1 LVLDE
6 LLPKDTHEGLRQAE
20 IRWSKE
26 GLRGRGDAS
35 RTPEEATPGPR
46 SSRTFVMRQEVGN
59 PRRGGGLA
67 RGTRAPF
74 ETRP

>member
-35 RTPEEATPGPR
+35 RTP
-46 SSRTFVMRQEVGN
+46 
-59 PRRGGGLA
+59 RRRLPDHV
-67 RGTRAPF
+67 RA
-74 ETRP
+74 ELS